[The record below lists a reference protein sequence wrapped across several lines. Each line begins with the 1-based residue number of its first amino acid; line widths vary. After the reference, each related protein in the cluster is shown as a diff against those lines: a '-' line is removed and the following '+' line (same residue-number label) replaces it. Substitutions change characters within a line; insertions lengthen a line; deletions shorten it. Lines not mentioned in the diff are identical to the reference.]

1 MKIRLNSLAG
11 TVFPWHG

>member
-1 MKIRLNSLAG
+1 MKIRLNSLVG